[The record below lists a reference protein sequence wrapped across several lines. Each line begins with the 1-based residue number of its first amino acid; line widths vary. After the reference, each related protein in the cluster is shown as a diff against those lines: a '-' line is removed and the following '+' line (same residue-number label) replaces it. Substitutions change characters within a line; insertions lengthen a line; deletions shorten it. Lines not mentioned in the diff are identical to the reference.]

1 MKKRKEKPPK
11 SRSIPLLSTAPCP
24 PEGPL
29 YHEGAVAASDWGSF
43 TPISGIA
50 SLPLTE
56 EARNHRVPGGANQSF
71 SQPTFSTASP
81 IAIGLLSLSTS
92 ITRMTV
98 SPLAGLISA
107 LAAAISVHFAVV
119 MAVP

>member
-29 YHEGAVAASDWGSF
+29 YQEGAVAAGDWGSF
-43 TPISGIA
+43 APISGIA

-81 IAIGLLSLSTS
+81 IAIGLLSLSAS

-98 SPLAGLISA
+98 LPLAG